1 MHVWGEQHTHLAN
14 LDRLRLLQKRV
25 VRIISG
31 QPFLA
36 YTDPIF
42 KDLKIVKFDNKYLLQ
57 LTYQFKVG
65 LLPQIFNNIFC
76 FNVKIHSYYTRN
88 ASLFHIPKCRTNIK
102 KFALKYQGPN
112 FFDSL
117 NKYIQASTSLSSLMK
132 QLKTFLTDN

>member
-42 KDLKIVKFDNKYLLQ
+42 KDLKIVKFDNIYLLHIGK
-57 LTYQFKVG
+57 LMYHLNVG
-65 LLPQIFNNIFC
+65 LLPKPSTI
-76 FNVKIHSYYTRN
+76 Y
-88 ASLFHIPKCRTNIK
+88 
-102 KFALKYQGPN
+102 FAL
-112 FFDSL
+112 
-117 NKYIQASTSLSSLMK
+117 M
-132 QLKTFLTDN
+132 LKCTVHYYRQEMFSFSYS